1 MERGSPIERGRRPRG
16 DCGFMLQLS
25 LHKDMASKHSLTSYK
40 DQLALP
46 KGTKV
51 PDHIAIIMD
60 GNRRWARARGLA
72 PWEGHKA
79 GYEAM
84 KKTAQAARDWGV
96 HTFTVWGFSTENW
109 ERSEDEISQIME
121 LVGKFL
127 AEFSKE
133 TKKDKIRLVHLGRK
147 DRIPRPLA
155 RRIAILEEKTRGYKD
170 HLFNLAFDYG
180 GRDEI
185 LRAVKEVITDGV
197 AADDLDE
204 KLFASYLDTGDQP
217 YPYVDLFIR
226 TSGEQRTS
234 GLLPWQMEYAEYY
247 WELDHLPDFSPEKL
261 RAAILDYSRRRRRF
275 GANDK
280 EKHLRFNPRAV
291 ANLELQWRHALA
303 LGEGERFRD
312 LVVRYVKEHYGLSK
326 ELAKTAGLS
335 LARALLHG
343 EKEDWDKAERSLE
356 GLYKI
361 LKKTL
366 GLALEPRLVAGLEV
380 SLWRKNGKAE
390 ETNQGL
396 KLEEGLR
403 ELYAETFR
411 FSDLQARKSAH
422 LAALA
427 TAERDRAEKK
437 SGEAAKWHWE
447 RTRFYL
453 ERFYAA
459 LKDRVA

>member
-1 MERGSPIERGRRPRG
+1 MPS
-16 DCGFMLQLS
+16 
-25 LHKDMASKHSLTSYK
+25 K
-40 DQLALP
+40 DQLSLP

-51 PDHIAIIMD
+51 PDHIAIILD

-79 GYEAM
+79 GFQTM
-84 KKTAQAARDWGV
+84 KKTAQAARNWGV
-96 HTFTVWGFSTENW
+96 HTLTVWGFSTENW
-109 ERSEDEISQIME
+109 DRPSEEVAQIMK
-121 LVGKFL
+121 LVGRFL
-127 AEFSKE
+127 VEFEKE
-133 TKKDKIRLVHLGRK
+133 AKKDEVRLVHVGRK
-147 DRIPRPLA
+147 DRIDASLA
-155 RRIAILEEKTRGYKD
+155 KTIAEIERATRDYKK
-170 HLFNLAFDYG
+170 HVLNFAFDYG

-185 LRAVKEVITDGV
+185 LRAVKRLMGDNIKPEDV
-197 AADDLDE
+197 DE

-226 TSGEQRTS
+226 PSGEQRTS
-234 GLLPWQMEYAEYY
+234 GLLPWQAAYAEYY

-261 RAAILDYSRRRRRF
+261 KAAILDYSRRRRRF

-280 EKHLRFNPRAV
+280 EEHLKFNPKAV
-291 ANLELQWRHALA
+291 ANLEIGWRHALA

-312 LVVRYVKEHYGLSK
+312 LVVRYVREHYGLSK
-326 ELAKTAGLS
+326 EYARDAGLS

-343 EKEDWDKAERSLE
+343 KAEDWDKAEKSLE

-366 GLALEPRLVAGLEV
+366 GLALEPKLVASLEV
-380 SLWRKNGKAE
+380 DLWRRNGRVE

-403 ELYAETFR
+403 KLYAETFR
-411 FSDLQARKSAH
+411 FSDLQATKTAH

-427 TAERDRAEKK
+427 TAERDQAEKK
-437 SGEAAKWHWE
+437 SGDAAKWHWE
-447 RTRFYL
+447 RTRWYL